1 MTPADD
7 SAPVT
12 PPAPRARTVRERART
27 VRERAREQ
35 ITAEILA
42 AARIRL
48 TESGPGELSLRAVAR
63 DVGMVSSAVYR
74 YFASRDEL
82 LTALLVLAYDELGAA
97 VEEAEAAVVDRRDA
111 YGRWRAAWLAV
122 RGWALAHPGDYALLY
137 GSPVP
142 GYAAPQDTV
151 EPATRVIVVI
161 LGIVREAQAAGSIAV
176 PSAPLGQGDGT
187 AVVTGAVGFARQRGL
202 LDGESSTEVV
212 VRTLMGWT
220 TVFGTISFELFGH
233 LVGSVS
239 EPGDYFELV
248 VARLAA
254 DLGLTGADPAR
265 SGSPSPSR

>member
-1 MTPADD
+1 MTPADH
-7 SAPVT
+7 
-12 PPAPRARTVRERART
+12 PAPAPSPVPRART

-35 ITAEILA
+35 ITAEILT

-97 VEEAEAAVVDRRDA
+97 VEQAEAAVADRRDVV
-111 YGRWRAAWLAV
+111 GRWRAAWLAV

-142 GYAAPQDTV
+142 GYAAPQATV
-151 EPATRVIVVI
+151 EPATRVILVI
-161 LGIVREAQAAGSIAV
+161 LRIVVDAKEAGSATPAARGAAHDTSAV
-176 PSAPLGQGDGT
+176 A
-187 AVVTGAVGFARQRGL
+187 GAIGFAQQRGL
-202 LDGESSTEVV
+202 MHTDAPTELV

-239 EPGDYFELV
+239 QPDDYFEIV
-248 VARLAA
+248 IDRLAA
-254 DLGLTGADPAR
+254 DLGLTEADPVR
-265 SGSPSPSR
+265 NGSPSPSR

>member
-1 MTPADD
+1 MNPSDA
-7 SAPVT
+7 
-12 PPAPRARTVRERART
+12 PAPAGRART

-82 LTALLVLAYDELGAA
+82 LTALLVLAYDELGEAVEVADAA
-97 VEEAEAAVVDRRDA
+97 VADRRDVI
-111 YGRWRAAWLAV
+111 GRWRAAWLAV
-122 RGWALAHPGDYALLY
+122 RDWALAHPGDYALLY

-161 LGIVREAQAAGSIAV
+161 LRIMLEAQAADRIAPPSPPRGSRGGTPAVAGAIA
-176 PSAPLGQGDGT
+176 
-187 AVVTGAVGFARQRGL
+187 FARQRGL
-202 LDGESSTEVV
+202 LEGETSTEVV
-212 VRTLMGWT
+212 VRTLMAWT

-248 VARLAA
+248 LARLAA
-254 DLGLTGADPAR
+254 DLGLTQAHPVR
-265 SGSPSPSR
+265 SDSPSPSR

>member
-1 MTPADD
+1 MTPPDR
-7 SAPVT
+7 
-12 PPAPRARTVRERART
+12 PAPASPPPPPPRART

-35 ITAEILA
+35 ITAEILT

-97 VEEAEAAVVDRRDA
+97 VEQAEAAVTDRRDVV
-111 YGRWRAAWLAV
+111 GRWRAAWLAV
-122 RGWALAHPGDYALLY
+122 RGWAIAHPGDYALLY

-142 GYAAPQDTV
+142 GYAAPQVTV
-151 EPATRVIVVI
+151 QPATRVIVVI
-161 LGIVREAQAAGSIAV
+161 LGIVMDATAAGSRMPQPPV
-176 PSAPLGQGDGT
+176 SGDDAP
-187 AVVTGAVGFARQRGL
+187 VVAGAIGFAQERGL
-202 LDGESSTEVV
+202 MKAEAPTELV

-239 EPGDYFELV
+239 RADDYFEIV
-248 VARLAA
+248 IDRLAA
-254 DLGLTGADPAR
+254 DLGLTEAD
-265 SGSPSPSR
+265 